1 MNKKE
6 LLKKTEEIVKNKIE
20 TSASEIDKCGS
31 ELSAVIFNK
40 GIHYILLS
48 IIFMLLSLILFDKA
62 NKLSFIDL
70 DFYIVFLSIFLGISF
85 ISSLVFFTLYI
96 YNKKNNNIFTLKVVK
111 RTHQYH
117 QVFDLIGF
125 VCSIVTVMLWL
136 VMFVA
141 TPIEVTGDS
150 MENNYHEKDKI
161 LVWHLFYD
169 VEYFDVVI
177 VDVVDKYDF
186 NEGTEFVI
194 KRVVAV
200 GGDKIT
206 YDPITQVVCRNG
218 KQIAKNVRVDD
229 FKNMLTIDSLDEEY
243 YSGYE
248 GIVPEGYC
256 ILLGDNRAVSKDS
269 RSVGLIKKEDILG
282 KCFFRIYPFNAIG
295 LVD

>member
-1 MNKKE
+1 
-6 LLKKTEEIVKNKIE
+6 
-20 TSASEIDKCGS
+20 
-31 ELSAVIFNK
+31 
-40 GIHYILLS
+40 
-48 IIFMLLSLILFDKA
+48 
-62 NKLSFIDL
+62 
-70 DFYIVFLSIFLGISF
+70 
-85 ISSLVFFTLYI
+85 
-96 YNKKNNNIFTLKVVK
+96 VK

-117 QVFDLIGF
+117 QVFDLVGF
-125 VCSIVTVMLWL
+125 VCSIVTIMLWL
-136 VMFVA
+136 VMFIA

-243 YSGYE
+243 YFGYE

-269 RSVGLIKKEDILG
+269 RSVGLIKEEDILG